1 MRKEYII
8 RGAHIPLEEVL
19 AVARGEQ
26 ILGTNVLAIEIEELR
41 KEKNQMKEAIIKMS
55 DNYREVIV
63 AIDKLKAAGKKSKEV

>member
-1 MRKEYII
+1 M
-8 RGAHIPLEEVL
+8 

-26 ILGTNVLAIEIEELR
+26 ILGTNVLAIELEELR
-41 KEKNQMKEAIIKMS
+41 KEKKQMREAIIKMS